1 MHIPGHGFL
10 SAPIAGATW
19 AMAAGALIQSIRNIK
34 SRVTARRL
42 AKAAL
47 LGAFIFVAQLEI
59 FDFPVGGTTAHVI
72 GAMLLAVLA
81 GPYAAT
87 LIMSTVLTLQWALL
101 GDGGF
106 VSLGANIVSMAVV
119 GPWAGWVVYRSIISM
134 RGGSAI
140 NTVAL
145 FVGSW
150 ISMVAAASVCSL
162 ELWTSGASPLGV
174 VIPSMVRA
182 HALAG
187 IIEGAVTIAAV
198 FAFRAL
204 EARIS
209 AIIPGGRSFL

>member
-34 SRVTARRL
+34 SRVTARCF

-47 LGAFIFVAQLEI
+47 LAAFVFVAQLEI
-59 FDFPVGGTTAHVI
+59 FDFPAGGTTAHVI
-72 GAMLLAVLA
+72 GAMLLVALA

-119 GPWAGWVVYRSIISM
+119 APWVGWVVYRSIISM

-162 ELWTSGASPLGV
+162 ELWTSGASPLNV
-174 VIPSMVRA
+174 VLPSMVRA

-187 IIEGAVTIAAV
+187 VVEGAVTITAV
-198 FAFRAL
+198 FAFKAV